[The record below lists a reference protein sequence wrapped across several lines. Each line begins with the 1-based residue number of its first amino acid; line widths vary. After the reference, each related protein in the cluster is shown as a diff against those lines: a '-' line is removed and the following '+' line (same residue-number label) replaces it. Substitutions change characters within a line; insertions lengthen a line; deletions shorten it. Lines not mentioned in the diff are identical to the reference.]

1 MNAEAVL
8 SVIVPCYNEQDT
20 IAELVDQVLAR
31 PEVAEVII
39 VDDGST
45 DGTRDILAGFDDP
58 RIRVLLQPVNLGK
71 GAALQR
77 GFMRATADFVVVQ
90 DADLEYDPSEYPIL
104 LEPLLAG
111 KADVVYGSR
120 FLSAKSRRVLYFWH
134 SIGNKM
140 LTLMSNV
147 FTDLN
152 LTDMETCYK
161 VFRRE
166 VIQSIELTEDRF
178 GIEPEVTAKVAA
190 GKWRV
195 WEVGISYNGRTYA
208 EGKKIGLRDA
218 FRAAFVVLRHSPP
231 ASRLARSRS
240 FRAKETKQATSELS
254 DSLSHLAEAESY
266 AEYLV
271 DALEPH
277 LDGVVHEIGAGVGT
291 IAKRVAERGW
301 TVVASEPDEHEYSS
315 LVDSLADHEATAL
328 QADLDQATAQVTA
341 DTVVMCNVLEH
352 IEDDRAALAKIYDSL
367 NPGGRLVV
375 LVPAHDM
382 LYGPFDLAVGHYRR
396 YRRTDLINRLADA
409 GFDLDQARHM
419 NRPGALIWFGWAR
432 LLRQNPAAKSVSSA
446 FDRFMTPLVRATD
459 EYEDVPFGLSVLA
472 VGRKPESSE
481 AS

>member
-1 MNAEAVL
+1 MQNQAVL
-8 SVIVPCYNEQDT
+8 SVVVPCYNEQDT
-20 IAELVDQVLAR
+20 ISTLLDQVLAQ

-45 DGTRDILAGFDDP
+45 DDTRSVLADLDDP
-58 RIRVLLQPVNLGK
+58 RVQVLLQPVNMGK

-77 GFMRATADFVVVQ
+77 GFMHATADYVIVQ
-90 DADLEYDPSEYPIL
+90 DADLEYDPSEYPVL

-111 KADVVYGSR
+111 KADVVFGSR

-178 GIEPEVTAKVAA
+178 GIEPEVTAKVARA
-190 GKWRV
+190 GWRV

-218 FRAAFVVLRHSPP
+218 FRAAFVITRHSPP
-231 ASRLARSRS
+231 ASRLARSRAY
-240 FRAKETKQATSELS
+240 RAKETQIATSGLS
-254 DSLSHLAEAESY
+254 ESLAHLAEADQY

-271 DALEPH
+271 DTIEPH
-277 LDGVVHEIGAGVGT
+277 LDGTVHEIGAGVGT
-291 IAKRVAERGW
+291 IAARVANLGYE
-301 TVVASEPDEHEYSS
+301 VVASEPDVAEFEE
-315 LVDSLADHEATAL
+315 LATAL
-328 QADLDQATAQVTA
+328 ADVPNATALRADLDESTASVSA

-352 IEDDRAALAKIYDSL
+352 IQDDVDALRRVYASL
-367 NPGGRLVV
+367 NPGGRVV
-375 LVPAHDM
+375 ILVPAHEA
-382 LYGPFDLAVGHYRR
+382 LYGQFDLAVGHYRR
-396 YRRTDLINRLADA
+396 YRRTALINRLSEA
-409 GFDLDQARHM
+409 GFELDDARHI

-432 LLRQNPAAKSVSSA
+432 LLRRNPAGKGASSA
-446 FDRFMTPLVRATD
+446 FDRYMVPMVRATD
-459 EYEDVPFGLSVLA
+459 ELDQLPFGLSVVA
-472 VGRKPESSE
+472 VGRKP
-481 AS
+481 ADA